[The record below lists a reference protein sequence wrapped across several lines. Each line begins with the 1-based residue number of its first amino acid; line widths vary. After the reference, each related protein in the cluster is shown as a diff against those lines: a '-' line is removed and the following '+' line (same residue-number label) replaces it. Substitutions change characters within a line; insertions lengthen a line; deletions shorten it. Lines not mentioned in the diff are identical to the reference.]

1 MNIFQKALRLIGAG
15 GSGGNNL
22 SNGNSEY
29 SGSFLTS
36 VGASTQWW
44 QRYEDERWGHKASA
58 DTSAL
63 VRGAVDTVATKIA
76 SMNLRH
82 ERRDPA
88 TGVYKAVNG
97 GTQAILD
104 RPCPGLTQSDF
115 IAHLVT
121 ELLYFGNT
129 FWAKQVDPR
138 TQRPTS
144 LHPLPPRTQV
154 LLGDGGEIFYESP
167 HLYAEGI
174 FPQPLEDRHLFPE
187 RYVAHVRVTDP
198 HNPWVGKS
206 PLSACGIA
214 IHLDDVAKNQAAN
227 FLGNKHRVSGFLSTD
242 ERLGRDQIMQLRQ
255 AFQAQSQ
262 GINQGNL
269 PVLGD
274 GLKYQQITNDHTI
287 EIRQVTDISARDI
300 SAALRVPLPFLGVL
314 QDANFSNISA
324 LEAHFVSSLRYYLR
338 NIEETLARTFELG
351 ANDRF
356 RFDFEAAIAPPG
368 LKDRIE
374 ALGIATRS
382 GLMTLNEARLLLP
395 EEMSPLDGGDDL
407 FLQAQMVP
415 ARTVTNPPEPEPV
428 VIPAPEPEPEPDAK
442 ALQKMMRAELHELR
456 ANNKRLN

>member
-274 GLKYQQITNDHTI
+274 GLKYQQITNDHTM
-287 EIRQVTDISARDI
+287 ESGKSRTSPRATSVRPCVCRCLSWACFKTPTSAISAHSRRTL
-300 SAALRVPLPFLGVL
+300 SAHCGTTCATSKRPWHAPL
-314 QDANFSNISA
+314 SW
-324 LEAHFVSSLRYYLR
+324 
-338 NIEETLARTFELG
+338 ARTIVSASTSKL
-351 ANDRF
+351 
-356 RFDFEAAIAPPG
+356 P
-368 LKDRIE
+368 
-374 ALGIATRS
+374 S
-382 GLMTLNEARLLLP
+382 HRL
-395 EEMSPLDGGDDL
+395 
-407 FLQAQMVP
+407 A
-415 ARTVTNPPEPEPV
+415 
-428 VIPAPEPEPEPDAK
+428 
-442 ALQKMMRAELHELR
+442 
-456 ANNKRLN
+456 